1 MLYFP
6 ELVFFLMFSGTF
18 VSSEEDA
25 RDVIFKEGLV
35 RLSEIQVTDDRHVHI
50 AMIITN
56 VKNND
61 TSQLSFKISQNLSRM
76 MRSILK
82 FSTGT
87 PLHFIVITDIDSV
100 NIIKK
105 IVRNTVGEYI
115 TQSALLHQH
124 ILHTVHIP
132 RLVFEFVSLSS
143 ITEKYRNDIDYMK
156 KHYGYHHPEGTFF
169 MKNNDTVIHIPNN
182 KYTHDLFFI
191 APFYHR
197 EIPTQIEKLIVIDI
211 DLEFRY

>member
-1 MLYFP
+1 M
-6 ELVFFLMFSGTF
+6 
-18 VSSEEDA
+18 
-25 RDVIFKEGLV
+25 
-35 RLSEIQVTDDRHVHI
+35 SEIQVTDGRHVHI

-61 TSQLSFKISQNLSRM
+61 TSQLSLKISQNLSRM
-76 MRSILK
+76 LISILK
-82 FSTGT
+82 FSRGT
-87 PLHFIVITDIDSV
+87 PLHFIVVTDLNSV

-105 IVRNTVGEYI
+105 IVKNTVGKYI
-115 TQSALLHQH
+115 TQSVFLPQH
-124 ILHTVHIP
+124 ILHNVYVP
-132 RLVFEFVSLSS
+132 KLVFEFVSLSS
-143 ITEKYRNDIDYMK
+143 ITDKYRKDIDYMK

-197 EIPTQIEKLIVIDI
+197 EMPTQIKKLIVIDI
-211 DLEFRY
+211 DLEFR